1 MEQILTMSAKIVG
14 GIGVILLGMVLMTD
28 SLKSLGGDTMKR
40 VLYRLTKN
48 SFVSVLSGA
57 GFTALIHNSS
67 AVILATVGFV
77 GAGLLGFSNA
87 IGVIFGANLGTTS
100 TAWVVAL
107 VGFKLNIGIII
118 LPMVAIGAFMK
129 LFMKGSR
136 ASAGLAIAGFA
147 LLFVG
152 IDVLNEGMRH
162 LPHHITLSNFTLNNV
177 FDEALLVGVGIVM
190 TIALQ
195 SSTVAIVT
203 TITAVNAGA
212 ITLEQAT
219 LLIIGQNIGKLYY
232 GVIASIGVSVSAK
245 RLAVVH
251 IMFNVLTGLV
261 IFALHSHFTRT
272 VVAMCDIAGVTN
284 PAIILSAF
292 HTSFNFFGI
301 VLFLPLIGQVRKV
314 AESLVPEKVSP
325 LIRRLDFSTTKI
337 PSVAIETVRI
347 TLEEIAALILSA
359 MKDLILADR
368 PFSEIVEKI
377 DEADDALVHTGAF
390 LSHIRSEPESA
401 LVRNQHLD
409 VLHAAEHLTRLA
421 EACREIDVVRTTAKT
436 SYLRQLALDHIQEID
451 DTILWMQGKRKE
463 APTESIEQISMQFAE
478 IRKKMRTE
486 ILDQTAQCE
495 VQADEAF
502 RLLEAMRWIDRLAYH
517 VWRATFH
524 LSGHRRR
531 LPVA

>member
-118 LPMVAIGAFMK
+118 LPLVAIGAFMK

-162 LPHHITLSNFTLNNV
+162 LPHHITLSSFTLNNV
-177 FDEALLVGVGIVM
+177 FDEALLVGVGVVM

-219 LLIIGQNIGKLYY
+219 RLIIGQNIGKLYY

-292 HTSFNFFGI
+292 HTS
-301 VLFLPLIGQVRKV
+301 LI
-314 AESLVPEKVSP
+314 S
-325 LIRRLDFSTTKI
+325 
-337 PSVAIETVRI
+337 
-347 TLEEIAALILSA
+347 SA
-359 MKDLILADR
+359 SCC
-368 PFSEIVEKI
+368 F
-377 DEADDALVHTGAF
+377 F
-390 LSHIRSEPESA
+390 LS
-401 LVRNQHLD
+401 
-409 VLHAAEHLTRLA
+409 
-421 EACREIDVVRTTAKT
+421 
-436 SYLRQLALDHIQEID
+436 
-451 DTILWMQGKRKE
+451 
-463 APTESIEQISMQFAE
+463 
-478 IRKKMRTE
+478 
-486 ILDQTAQCE
+486 
-495 VQADEAF
+495 
-502 RLLEAMRWIDRLAYH
+502 
-517 VWRATFH
+517 
-524 LSGHRRR
+524 
-531 LPVA
+531 